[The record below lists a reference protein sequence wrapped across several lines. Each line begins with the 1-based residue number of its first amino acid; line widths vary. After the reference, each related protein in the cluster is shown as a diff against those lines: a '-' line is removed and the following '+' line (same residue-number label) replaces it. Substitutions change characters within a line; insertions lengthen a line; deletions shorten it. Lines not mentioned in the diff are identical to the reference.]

1 MVPRKYDLV
10 MVIDAV
16 EPEIYDVRPHLGRA
30 GRVTRL
36 SPWCGQHMVEVQFIH
51 GDKDHFF
58 YEELCICKRDGVM
71 LASPRMAPL
80 PLP

>member
-1 MVPRKYDLV
+1 

-30 GRVTRL
+30 GRVTKLR
-36 SPWCGQHMVEVQFIH
+36 PWCGQHMVEVQFAR

-58 YEELCICKRDGVM
+58 YEELCIRKRDGVM
-71 LASPRMAPL
+71 LPARTREIAPL
-80 PLP
+80 PS